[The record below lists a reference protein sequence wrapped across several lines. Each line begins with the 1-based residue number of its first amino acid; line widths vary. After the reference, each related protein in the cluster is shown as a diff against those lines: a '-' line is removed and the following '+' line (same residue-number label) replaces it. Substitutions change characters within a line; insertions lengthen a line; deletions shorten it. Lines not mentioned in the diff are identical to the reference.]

1 MTQNITAALANI
13 IRAIG
18 LTLYLPAIVA
28 CIYGETQEA
37 VFFSIY
43 ASIIVAAGFLL
54 YGRRRM
60 GEVTL
65 TEAFVISSGGWLL
78 VSLIGSIPYVFLA
91 GMPPID
97 AYFEAMSGFTTT
109 GMTVIAD
116 VESLSRSL
124 LFWRALTQWVGG
136 IGIILFFLL
145 FVSPAGLGVWRLYR
159 AEAREEKA
167 LATTRETVKYMW
179 KLYTLYT
186 AVCAIALT
194 FLAGIDPFEAVTH
207 AFTVLSTGGFST
219 RNASIGAFG
228 NPAAEAILVIFMIVG
243 ATNFIVYIRAVR
255 HRSLRIL
262 ARCIEFRACLLIVAA
277 ASAIIAADLLVNS
290 NSGGLPTAIRH
301 AVFHVTSILTTTGY
315 TLTDI
320 SGFPPLTIWVLTIL
334 MMIGGGL
341 GSTGGAVKIIRIV
354 IMVKAVQYMVAK
366 AALPERAIKPF
377 KVGGQVIGEAEI
389 FRIISFISAYYIL
402 ILLEGMLLTLFGGFD
417 PLTAISGALSA
428 QGNVGPSLLPVSA
441 SLPDTVKGVL
451 IFGMWAGRLE
461 VFPILALLS
470 PYTWRE
476 ISRLRGFEKHGF

>member
-1 MTQNITAALANI
+1 M
-13 IRAIG
+13 
-18 LTLYLPAIVA
+18 
-28 CIYGETQEA
+28 
-37 VFFSIY
+37 FFSIY

-194 FLAGIDPFEAVTH
+194 FLAE
-207 AFTVLSTGGFST
+207 
-219 RNASIGAFG
+219 
-228 NPAAEAILVIFMIVG
+228 
-243 ATNFIVYIRAVR
+243 
-255 HRSLRIL
+255 
-262 ARCIEFRACLLIVAA
+262 
-277 ASAIIAADLLVNS
+277 
-290 NSGGLPTAIRH
+290 
-301 AVFHVTSILTTTGY
+301 
-315 TLTDI
+315 
-320 SGFPPLTIWVLTIL
+320 
-334 MMIGGGL
+334 
-341 GSTGGAVKIIRIV
+341 
-354 IMVKAVQYMVAK
+354 
-366 AALPERAIKPF
+366 
-377 KVGGQVIGEAEI
+377 
-389 FRIISFISAYYIL
+389 
-402 ILLEGMLLTLFGGFD
+402 
-417 PLTAISGALSA
+417 
-428 QGNVGPSLLPVSA
+428 
-441 SLPDTVKGVL
+441 
-451 IFGMWAGRLE
+451 
-461 VFPILALLS
+461 
-470 PYTWRE
+470 
-476 ISRLRGFEKHGF
+476 